1 MLLVNST
8 LLGFLRVQ
16 LPLCEVLP
24 SWASA
29 VFGYHHSGA
38 EQKVVSARLNLRN
51 GKINARRVNNFLG
64 SVSP

>member
-1 MLLVNST
+1 MLGLPH
-8 LLGFLRVQ
+8 VQ
-16 LPLCEVLP
+16 LPLQQLLP